1 MRLKN
6 KIALVT
12 GAGKGIGRDI
22 AIGFARE
29 GAHVVI
35 NYHTDQNGAE
45 EIDEIIPA
53 IQAAKANGVNALGPT
68 PADTI
73 FVRAKAGDYDAV
85 IALYHDQGTAASK
98 LLGFGRVVT
107 LLAGIPIIRT
117 SVGHGTAFDIA
128 GRNKADHL
136 NLAEAI
142 KVAAELAE
150 RRTRVKA

>member
-12 GAGKGIGRDI
+12 GAGKGIGRGI

-45 EIDEIIPA
+45 EIDEISPA
-53 IQAAKANGVNALGPT
+53 IQAAKANGVNALGPI

-85 IALYHDQGTAASK
+85 IALYHDQGTTASK

>member
-22 AIGFARE
+22 AIGFA
-29 GAHVVI
+29 
-35 NYHTDQNGAE
+35 
-45 EIDEIIPA
+45 
-53 IQAAKANGVNALGPT
+53 
-68 PADTI
+68 

-85 IALYHDQGTAASK
+85 IALYHDRGTAASK

-117 SVGHGTAFDIA
+117 SVGHGTAFNIA
-128 GRNKADHL
+128 GRNKADHR

>member
-29 GAHVVI
+29 GAHVII

-53 IQAAKANGVNALGPT
+53 IQAAKANDVNALGPI

-73 FVRAKAGDYDAV
+73 FVRAKAGNYDAV